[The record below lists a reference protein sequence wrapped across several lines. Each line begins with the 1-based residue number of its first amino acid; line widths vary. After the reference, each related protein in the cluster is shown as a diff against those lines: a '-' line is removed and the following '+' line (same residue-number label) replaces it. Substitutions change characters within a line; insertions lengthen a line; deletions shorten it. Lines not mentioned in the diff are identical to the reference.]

1 MEINVALQAPEGRF
15 DGHQCARLG
24 VTEAGVR
31 NSKEPVMEGHG
42 AVEALPARVRG
53 WWRRQRDLS
62 AGPSDQL
69 QATKRPPE

>member
-15 DGHQCARLG
+15 DGHQCPRLG

-53 WWRRQRDLS
+53 WWRR
-62 AGPSDQL
+62 
-69 QATKRPPE
+69 